1 MCKRLQGTVT
11 ADDNA
16 EQEYCYVYTNSISA
30 LFSPIHRIRHLNW
43 VHVDAIEV
51 LCRMQRQHFLTI
63 RHPMAVSIRSVL
75 LLRFPAS
82 SSCCLVFLLY
92 HLFASSVSSYCLPRP
107 IVFYFLLSSTSCS
120 FLFSV
125 RSSNETSVLF
135 VGSAYTFQNLSLDET
150 QADFSEHREEKILS
164 FQDKYNLVW

>member
-82 SSCCLVFLLY
+82 SSCCLVLLLY

-107 IVFYFLLSSTSCS
+107 IVFYFLLSSTSCP
-120 FLFSV
+120 FLLCAFLEW
-125 RSSNETSVLF
+125 N
-135 VGSAYTFQNLSLDET
+135 VGFICWLCLY
-150 QADFSEHREEKILS
+150 FSESVSRWNPSGLFRTQRRKDSLLS
-164 FQDKYNLVW
+164 RQI